1 MSGSPKSSTG
11 SPKGRK
17 RKDKKRDKSSNVSSP
32 KKARK
37 RKSDSPSIHKRLSQV
52 AEKLYKN
59 PQSGSK
65 KTCGSFHGSAEAQ
78 FSPGPYSSHTDSE
91 GGEEKKKHD
100 LPDKRYSESSVK
112 PGAKDINLES
122 KPIAKP
128 IYTRNS
134 PLVPVTL
141 SKSHI
146 CTKFSTKISGKP
158 KGIAEVLTVTSPSQK
173 HGIGGARP
181 KTTAKVDDSSYR
193 RSDDEKSRKS
203 RKEKSKKLDSDDDDW
218 YYDEDSNAS
227 KSTGGSVHVH
237 KLKSKRD
244 KTPVR
249 EHLSF
254 KVIRLC
260 SFILLVSIGEKNT
273 VCLPLI
279 QA

>member
-1 MSGSPKSSTG
+1 MSGSPKSSAG
-11 SPKGRK
+11 SPRGRK
-17 RKDKKRDKSSNVSSP
+17 QDKKRDKSSP
-32 KKARK
+32 KKTQKRK
-37 RKSDSPSIHKRLSQV
+37 ATDSYTEALASRKISKSDSPSIHKRLSQV

-59 PQSGSK
+59 PQSGSQ
-65 KTCGSFHGSAEAQ
+65 KTCGSFRGSAEAQ
-78 FSPGPYSSHTDSE
+78 FSPDPYSSHTDSE

-122 KPIAKP
+122 KLMPKP

-227 KSTGGSVHVH
+227 KSMGGSVHVH

-260 SFILLVSIGEKNT
+260 SFI
-273 VCLPLI
+273 
-279 QA
+279 